1 VSKEETM
8 EESKVFVAIVL
19 FLLLGTA
26 ERWGP
31 WIFEWGL
38 VLAILARSIVGPEE
52 EEKEGP

>member
-1 VSKEETM
+1 M